1 MPKQRAGISQDQMM
15 PLADLDFGAEA
26 MNVNLSCLFGQ
37 RRTSTMFARLKH
49 HHISDK
55 TELSEVIGKS

>member
-1 MPKQRAGISQDQMM
+1 M